1 MSYSNICGGRKFK
14 SFDENGGFWTG
25 KFFLPFQVH
34 DGDSEA
40 GNLLAEL
47 SGQSAGEVFVST
59 MSNLHIVFQ
68 SNAGGSGQGFIAYY
82 SQV

>member
-1 MSYSNICGGRKFK
+1 MIILGRA
-14 SFDENGGFWTG
+14 N
-25 KFFLPFQVH
+25 FFLPFQIH

-40 GNLLAEL
+40 GDLLAEL

-59 MSNLHIVFQ
+59 LSNLYVVFQ
-68 SNAGGSGQGFIAYY
+68 SNTGGTGKGFIAYY